1 MPILLVTR
9 DHTDVVGRNAEFP
22 KIPRRV
28 LRFRERRKYP
38 SYCFYKRFHD
48 LVLFRSKRSSK
59 RPPAMVFHSDM
70 EYAYAIDDILSTMIH
85 PIQRLVFS
93 VVLIAL
99 FTLPRGGAQ
108 TRKPTPPKS
117 LRLYVLDCG
126 KITVANGDSMGFKPG
141 ELATA
146 NMITPCFLIVHPK
159 GTMMWD
165 TGEIP
170 DSAFASGVSPAT
182 QGAFTVDRP
191 LLPQLAAIGYTP
203 ADITF
208 LALSHYH
215 GDHVANANA
224 FAGSTWI
231 VQQGDRD
238 AIFAP
243 RPANAPR
250 MGAVPN
256 PAFFTD
262 LANSKTIV
270 LNGEDHDVFGDGTVV
285 IKFTPGHTPGHQ
297 SLFLKL
303 AKTGPVLLSGD
314 LYHYPE
320 EITYKR
326 IPSFDTDKEQ
336 TAKSRAMIEEF
347 VKKNNA
353 QLWIQHD
360 YTAGIKRRIAPEF
373 YE

>member
-1 MPILLVTR
+1 MITRLKTLVSTAAVLTLLS
-9 DHTDVVGRNAEFP
+9 
-22 KIPRRV
+22 V
-28 LRFRERRKYP
+28 LPFG
-38 SYCFYKRFHD
+38 
-48 LVLFRSKRSSK
+48 
-59 RPPAMVFHSDM
+59 
-70 EYAYAIDDILSTMIH
+70 
-85 PIQRLVFS
+85 FS
-93 VVLIAL
+93 
-99 FTLPRGGAQ
+99 Q
-108 TRKPTPPKS
+108 TRKPAPPKS
-117 LRLYVLDCG
+117 PRLYVLDCG
-126 KITVANGDSMGFKPG
+126 RINVANGDSMGFKPG

-146 NMITPCFLIVHPK
+146 NMVTPCFLIVHPK

-170 DSAFASGVSPAT
+170 DRAFASGASPAT

-203 ADITF
+203 ADITY

-243 RPANAPR
+243 RQNNGQR
-250 MGAVPN
+250 LGAVAD

-262 LANSKTIV
+262 LAKSKTI
-270 LNGEDHDVFGDGTVV
+270 LLKGEDHDVFGDGTVV
-285 IKFTPGHTPGHQ
+285 IKSTPGHTPGHQ

-303 AKTGPVLLSGD
+303 AKTGPILLSGD

-320 EITYKR
+320 EITYKK
-326 IPSFDTDKEQ
+326 IPPFDSDKEQ
-336 TAKSRAMIEEF
+336 TAKSRAMIEDF
-347 VKKNNA
+347 VKKNHA

-360 YTAGIKRRIAPEF
+360 YTSGIKRKIAPEF

>member
-1 MPILLVTR
+1 MNRRILNLLLLTALAGLAQ
-9 DHTDVVGRNAEFP
+9 DH
-22 KIPRRV
+22 K
-28 LRFRERRKYP
+28 P
-38 SYCFYKRFHD
+38 S
-48 LVLFRSKRSSK
+48 
-59 RPPAMVFHSDM
+59 
-70 EYAYAIDDILSTMIH
+70 
-85 PIQRLVFS
+85 
-93 VVLIAL
+93 
-99 FTLPRGGAQ
+99 
-108 TRKPTPPKS
+108 PPKS

-126 KITVANGDSMGFKPG
+126 KINVANGDSMGFKPG

-146 NMITPCFLIVHPK
+146 NMVTPCFLIVHPR
-159 GTMMWD
+159 GTLVWD

-170 DSAFASGVSPAT
+170 DSAFATGVTPAK

-191 LLPQLAAIGYTP
+191 LLPQLAAIGYAP
-203 ADITF
+203 ADITY

-215 GDHVANANA
+215 GDHVANASL

-243 RPANAPR
+243 RPEKQQKL
-250 MGAVPN
+250 GAVGN
-256 PAFFTD
+256 AAYFAD
-262 LANSKTIV
+262 LAKSKT
-270 LNGEDHDVFGDGTVV
+270 LLLKGEDRDVFGDGTVV

-303 AKTGPVLLSGD
+303 AKTGPVLLSGE

-326 IPSFDTDKEQ
+326 IPSFDSNKED

-353 QLWIQHD
+353 QLWIQH
-360 YTAGIKRRIAPEF
+360 
-373 YE
+373 

>member
-1 MPILLVTR
+1 MMLETKHCEEDSMSIRTVCGLLAAVALAG
-9 DHTDVVGRNAEFP
+9 VA
-22 KIPRRV
+22 
-28 LRFRERRKYP
+28 
-38 SYCFYKRFHD
+38 
-48 LVLFRSKRSSK
+48 LV
-59 RPPAMVFHSDM
+59 PA
-70 EYAYAIDDILSTMIH
+70 
-85 PIQRLVFS
+85 
-93 VVLIAL
+93 
-99 FTLPRGGAQ
+99 GAQ
-108 TRKPTPPKS
+108 TVKKAQPVKS

-126 KITVANGDSMGFKPG
+126 KITGVSGDSMGFKPG
-141 ELATA
+141 ELATSD
-146 NMITPCFLIVHPK
+146 MITPCFLIVHPR

-170 DSAFASGVSPAT
+170 DSAFQNGVSPAK
-182 QGAFTVDRP
+182 QGAFTVDKP

-203 ADITF
+203 ADITY

-215 GDHVANANA
+215 GDHVANASL

-231 VQQGDRD
+231 VQKGDRD

-243 RPANAPR
+243 RP
-250 MGAVPN
+250 
-256 PAFFTD
+256 TD
-262 LANSKTIV
+262 GKKLGGVGDPKYFAALEHSKTLV

-303 AKTGPVLLSGD
+303 AHTGPVLLSGD

-326 IPSFDTDKEQ
+326 IPSFDWDKEQ

-347 VKKNNA
+347 VKQNHA

-360 YTAGIKRRIAPEF
+360 YTAGMKRKKAPE
-373 YE
+373 YYD

>member
-1 MPILLVTR
+1 LLIRTM
-9 DHTDVVGRNAEFP
+9 HCMLAAFSW
-22 KIPRRV
+22 
-28 LRFRERRKYP
+28 LAAAQ
-38 SYCFYKRFHD
+38 SAA
-48 LVLFRSKRSSK
+48 SQ
-59 RPPAMVFHSDM
+59 PA
-70 EYAYAIDDILSTMIH
+70 
-85 PIQRLVFS
+85 
-93 VVLIAL
+93 
-99 FTLPRGGAQ
+99 
-108 TRKPTPPKS
+108 KPQAPKS
-117 LRLYVLDCG
+117 LRLYILDCG
-126 KITVANGDSMGFKPG
+126 KITGMSADSMGFKPG
-141 ELATA
+141 ELATTD
-146 NMITPCFLIVHPK
+146 MITPCYLIVHPR
-159 GTMMWD
+159 GTMIWD

-170 DSAFASGVSPAT
+170 DSAFQNGVSPAK
-182 QGAFTVDRP
+182 QGSFTVDRP

-203 ADITF
+203 ADITY

-215 GDHVANANA
+215 TDHVANASL

-243 RPANAPR
+243 RTANQKKGGAAAPAYFA
-250 MGAVPN
+250 A
-256 PAFFTD
+256 
-262 LANSKTIV
+262 LANSKT
-270 LNGEDHDVFGDGTVV
+270 LLLKGEDHDVFGDGAVI

-326 IPSFDTDKEQ
+326 IPPFDFDKDQ
-336 TAKSRAMIEEF
+336 TPKSRAMIEDF
-347 VKKNNA
+347 LKKNKA

-360 YTAGIKRRIAPEF
+360 YAAGIKRKKAPEY

>member
-1 MPILLVTR
+1 MINPHRGGMLSNMV
-9 DHTDVVGRNAEFP
+9 
-22 KIPRRV
+22 RR
-28 LRFRERRKYP
+28 
-38 SYCFYKRFHD
+38 
-48 LVLFRSKRSSK
+48 
-59 RPPAMVFHSDM
+59 
-70 EYAYAIDDILSTMIH
+70 T
-85 PIQRLVFS
+85 IQLA
-93 VVLIAL
+93 LAAAAL
-99 FTLPRGGAQ
+99 FGLAAQ
-108 TRKPTPPKS
+108 TRKPAPPKS

-141 ELATA
+141 ELANP
-146 NMITPCFLIVHPK
+146 NMVTPCFLIVHPR

-170 DSAFASGVSPAT
+170 DSAFKSGVTPQTA
-182 QGAFTVDRP
+182 GAFTVDRP

-203 ADITF
+203 ADITY

-231 VQQGDRD
+231 VQKGDRD

-243 RPANAPR
+243 RADTGKKL
-250 MGAVPN
+250 GAVAD
-256 PAFFTD
+256 PAYFTD
-262 LANSKTIV
+262 LAKSKT
-270 LNGEDHDVFGDGTVV
+270 LLLKGEDHDVFGDGTVV

-326 IPSFDTDKEQ
+326 IPSFDSDKEQ

-360 YTAGIKRRIAPEF
+360 YTAGIKRKIAPEF